1 MGMEEDAVN
10 NETVLT
16 SEVED
21 VIAEETFVT
30 VRVWNAFEGV
40 TKCVES
46 NYCGLVVALGDGV
59 FDLLAPEV

>member
-30 VRVWNAFEGV
+30 VRV
-40 TKCVES
+40 
-46 NYCGLVVALGDGV
+46 
-59 FDLLAPEV
+59 